1 MSRQSTLKILLFLLF
16 ALTGRYLS
24 INDDGIAQTGPIVIP
39 GPVSISPPA
48 PALEA
53 KAEGEVKPF
62 KRTQLDLKASVMAH
76 PIPEATL
83 VFTLKDKKET
93 KVIVQL
99 PEEAKKLLKD
109 CWHAEL
115 MFYYLRTFEIH
126 DFETRINERAA
137 FGKLVGDTH
146 AKLQELMIDTPTGRR
161 KISFNEAVRLTH
173 LLNNS
178 AQCVVNEA
186 KDSVRRKPIA

>member
-1 MSRQSTLKILLFLLF
+1 
-16 ALTGRYLS
+16 
-24 INDDGIAQTGPIVIP
+24 
-39 GPVSISPPA
+39 VSISPPR

-62 KRTQLDLKASVMAH
+62 KRTHSDLKASVMAH

-99 PEEAKKLLKD
+99 PDEARKLLQE

-126 DFETRINERAA
+126 DLPTRINERMA
-137 FGKLVGDTH
+137 FGNLVEDTH
-146 AKLQELMIDTPTGRR
+146 AKLQELTIDTPTGRR

-186 KDSVRRKPIA
+186 KDSVGAKPIA